1 MTQDFYI
8 RGNSYYTIVS
18 GPSWDQAEANANS
31 LGGNLVTINNKEE
44 NDFLVS
50 SFDGNQNLNPKNY
63 YGGVNVWNSY
73 IAWTGLNYD
82 FSQNK
87 WVNSNGENQTY
98 FNWRD
103 PNKVS
108 YLPFVLDPDAG
119 RTASSLYLST
129 SYSPIVAGEWEKT
142 NNKSI
147 FKRDGIAEI
156 PLSYFSVSDLTITE
170 GDSGN
175 ITISRTGGSNT
186 VQNLTLASSNGTA
199 LAGTDYT
206 AINQTITF
214 AKGEVSKTV
223 SIASIEDTV
232 TESDETFTLTL
243 TASSSDTVPAQITD
257 GSATVTITD
266 DDPTSIIDD
275 RGHTRLRVS
284 RTAQHGPHERDQRLC
299 LLGHMQLRPAGPSV

>member
-1 MTQDFYI
+1 
-8 RGNSYYTIVS
+8 
-18 GPSWDQAEANANS
+18 
-31 LGGNLVTINNKEE
+31 
-44 NDFLVS
+44 
-50 SFDGNQNLNPKNY
+50 
-63 YGGVNVWNSY
+63 GVNVWNSY
-73 IAWTGLNYD
+73 VAWTGLTYD

-103 PNKVS
+103 PSKVS

-129 SYSPIVAGEWEKT
+129 SYSPIISGEWEKT

-199 LAGTDYT
+199 LAGTDYA

-214 AKGEVSKTV
+214 AKGETSKTV
-223 SIASIEDTV
+223 SITSIEDTV

-266 DDPTSIIDD
+266 DDPSSNSFI
-275 RGHTRLRVS
+275 RGSSYYTIVS
-284 RTAQHGPHERDQRLC
+284 
-299 LLGHMQLRPAGPSV
+299 GPSWDQAEANANSLGGNLVTINNKEENDFLVSSFDGNQNLDTKKYYGGVNVWNSYVAWTGLT